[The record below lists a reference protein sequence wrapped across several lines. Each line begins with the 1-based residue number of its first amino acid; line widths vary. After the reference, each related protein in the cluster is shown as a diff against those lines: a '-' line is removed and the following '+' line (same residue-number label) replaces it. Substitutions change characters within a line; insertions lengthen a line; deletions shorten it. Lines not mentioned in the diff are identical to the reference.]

1 MIINKTEQKLKSI
14 AIFFSVHKVIDWDD
28 AVSQTMELMNT
39 TSRDQA
45 VTALGISI
53 KELHE

>member
-53 KELHE
+53 KELHD